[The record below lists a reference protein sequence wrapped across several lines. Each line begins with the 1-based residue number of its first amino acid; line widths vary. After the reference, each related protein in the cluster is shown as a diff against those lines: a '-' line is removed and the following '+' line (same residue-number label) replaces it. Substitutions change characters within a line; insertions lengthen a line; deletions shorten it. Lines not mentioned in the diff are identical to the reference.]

1 MRKRNMRLVYTG
13 AGLAVAAVLF
23 FFVMMSFA
31 SQSTDPQK
39 LLEIVS
45 QTAGVA
51 IGIGAALA
59 IIGFIGTKS

>member
-13 AGLAVAAVLF
+13 AGLAIAAVVF
-23 FFVMMSFA
+23 FFIMMSFA
-31 SQSTDPQK
+31 SHSNDPQK
-39 LLEIVS
+39 LLEIVG

-59 IIGFIGTKS
+59 IIGLIGTKS